1 MTTPR
6 VPSRRTRWRVV
17 GLALGLLG
25 GVAGTLALLPRPELG
40 RPTWHEPAPAFS
52 VKTLEGER
60 LRLSDLRGEVVL
72 VNFWAT
78 WCPPCRREMPAFQAA
93 YERYRDRGFSVV
105 GLSTDLGGRDA
116 VRAYVKQAG
125 VTYPVALASEGVR
138 LAYGGVSM
146 LPQSFL
152 VDREGKVR
160 KIVRGA
166 FEEEALRRSL
176 EELLEEGSTGTGA
189 KTPTSPPGSP

>member
-1 MTTPR
+1 M
-6 VPSRRTRWRVV
+6 
-17 GLALGLLG
+17 LAAALLG
-25 GVAGTLALLPRPELG
+25 GLAATLALLPRPNVG

-52 VKTLEGER
+52 VRTLEGRR
-60 LRLSDLRGEVVL
+60 LALRDLRGDVVL

-93 YERYRDRGFSVV
+93 FEAYRDRGFTVV
-105 GLSTDLGGRDA
+105 GLSTDVGGRDA
-116 VRAYVKQAG
+116 VRAWVREAG
-125 VTYPVALASEGVR
+125 ISYPVAMASEGLR
-138 LAYGGVSM
+138 LSYGGVSM

-166 FEEEALRRSL
+166 FDTEALRRAV
-176 EELLEEGSTGTGA
+176 EELLAEDPAGA
-189 KTPTSPPGSP
+189 GAPAATSPRGSP

>member
-1 MTTPR
+1 MITPG
-6 VPSRRTRWRVV
+6 VPSHRARWRAG
-17 GLALGLLG
+17 GLALVLLG
-25 GVAGTLALLPRPELG
+25 GVAAALALLPRPELG

-60 LRLSDLRGEVVL
+60 LKLGDLHGDVVL

-93 YERYRDRGFSVV
+93 YEAYRERGFTVV
-105 GLSTDLGGRDA
+105 GLSTDIGGRDA
-116 VRAYVKQAG
+116 VRAYVKEAG
-125 VTYPVALASEGVR
+125 VTYPVAMASEGVR
-138 LAYGGVSM
+138 LSYGGVSM

-166 FEEEALRRSL
+166 FEEEALRRAV
-176 EELLEEGSTGTGA
+176 EELLAEEPGRDGPAGA
-189 KTPTSPPGSP
+189 TSSPGSP